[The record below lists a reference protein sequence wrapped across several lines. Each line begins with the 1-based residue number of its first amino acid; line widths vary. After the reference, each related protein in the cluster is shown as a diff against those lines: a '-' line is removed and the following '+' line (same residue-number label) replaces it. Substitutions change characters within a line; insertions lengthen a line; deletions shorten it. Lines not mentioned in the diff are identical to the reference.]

1 MMEMKRV
8 LYIGGFEMPDKNAAA
23 QRVLSVAKV
32 FRELGYEVV
41 FYGITKGNDYEGE
54 VDGFRYE
61 AREYPLSTS
70 EWVKYASGC
79 GIFDY
84 IKKVNPSHVI
94 LYNYPAVAQCKIIRY
109 GRKHGIKV
117 IGDITEWYDSQGLV
131 KKIDTF
137 LRMWWC
143 NKRLDGIIAISKYL
157 ANYYSKQH
165 TVLLPPLVDKD
176 ETKWACVNSED
187 NNKGCIE
194 LIYAGSPGNKDRLDF
209 VIRGIEDLK
218 ENKFS
223 LKIVGLTKEQFEK
236 NYDCVV
242 ADEKMVNCHFYGR
255 LPHQEVVKHLKQ
267 SDFQIFFRENTRVNN
282 AGFPTKFVESISA
295 GVPVITNRVSN
306 VSDYVIDGEN
316 GFIVDD
322 LTQENIVSVLTKV
335 SLLDRREVNRIKKC
349 CDDMMFDY
357 RNFLE
362 PIQEFLSVML

>member
-1 MMEMKRV
+1 MREMQKV
-8 LYIGGFEMPDKNAAA
+8 LYMGGFEMPDKNAAA

-176 ETKWACVNSED
+176 ETKWVD
-187 NNKGCIE
+187 DKDGGGDDVVR
-194 LIYAGSPGNKDRLDF
+194 LIYAGSPGGVNKDRLDLIIEGIAKIDSSKYVLNVAGITQEEF
-209 VIRGIEDLK
+209 EKAYGCVFNHGKSVRFLGRIPHKEVIRLL
-218 ENKFS
+218 S
-223 LKIVGLTKEQFEK
+223 
-236 NYDCVV
+236 
-242 ADEKMVNCHFYGR
+242 
-255 LPHQEVVKHLKQ
+255 Q
-267 SDFQIFFRENTRVNN
+267 SDFQIFFRDDSRVNN

-295 GVPVITNRVSN
+295 GVPVITNRISN
-306 VSDYVIDGEN
+306 LSDYLVDGWN
-316 GFIVDD
+316 GFIMND
-322 LTQENIVSVLTKV
+322 LTSNNVSVL
-335 SLLDRREVNRIKKC
+335 LDRILTYSRKEINMIKRN
-349 CDDMMFDY
+349 CDKMMFDY
-357 RNFLE
+357 HNFIPRLKDF
-362 PIQEFLSVML
+362 ITTL